1 MILCDSNVWV
11 ALALSQHSSHSSTRA
26 WFDDI
31 AEAGRL
37 LFCRQTQQAFLRLLT
52 SASVLAPFGNPPL
65 TNRQAWSVYET
76 LLTDDRIVIQHREP
90 TGLERYWKE
99 FSQRGTSSPKVW
111 MDAYLA
117 AFALAGGYQ
126 FVTLDKAFSQFA
138 GLDLVLLPT
147 PDS

>member
-11 ALALSQHSSHSSTRA
+11 ALALSQHSSHSSTLD
-26 WFDDI
+26 WFDNI
-31 AEAGRL
+31 TEAGTL
-37 LFCRQTQQAFLRLLT
+37 LFCRPTQQAFLRLLT
-52 SASVLAPFGNPPL
+52 SAAVLAPFGNPPL
-65 TNRQAWSVYET
+65 TNRQAWSVYES

-99 FSQRGTSSPKVW
+99 FTQRDTSSPRLW

-126 FVTLDKAFSQFA
+126 FVTLDKAFTQFA
-138 GLDLVLLPT
+138 GLDLVLLSPL
-147 PDS
+147 DS